1 MWARNLLFAVVC
13 LAGLGVLAS
22 NILLQDHIPTPRSF
36 NPTRFGPRTTNVSAT
51 AASAAASSASQPP
64 ATNDWQQTLARLN
77 AEFRTQWQQ
86 QNLEPTPPA
95 DSLTLARRLSLGLT
109 GTIPSLEEIRELER
123 IPEDQ
128 RLEWWTSRLLEDRRF
143 GDYVGERLARA
154 YVGTDDGAFILYRRR
169 RFVTWLSDELMAG
182 TPYDQLVR
190 EMIGGNGIWTSKPQ
204 INFITNT
211 CTENNQNQPD
221 EVRLAARTVRAFL
234 ALRIDCLQCHD
245 DNLGTNFLGDEGSP
259 RGSKQADFHQLAAF
273 FAPAKLGLSGVHDTG
288 DPYRFKYLKAEKEV
302 PVPTAVPYGASYL
315 PQEGSPRERLARWTT
330 HPDNKP
336 FARAAVNRIWA
347 IVFGRP
353 LVEPI
358 DEIPL
363 HGTYPPGLEILADD
377 FVAHGHDLQRLIRLI
392 AASEPFQRAS
402 QADFEITPEHE
413 EAWAAFP
420 LSRLQPQQMAGA
432 MIQSS
437 SLNTLDEQNAHIIWL
452 LAKNDQT
459 REFVRRYGDLG
470 EDEFTDR
477 GGTIPQRLL
486 LMNGELVAE
495 RTNQNLIANAATRI
509 VAVTP
514 RAESAIDAAYL
525 AVLTRRASPAEKEVF
540 VPRLEQARGEER
552 RRVLEDLYWVLVN
565 STEFSWNH

>member
-13 LAGLGVLAS
+13 LLGIGALAS
-22 NILLQDHIPTPRSF
+22 NILLQDRIATPRSF
-36 NPTRFGPRTTNVSAT
+36 QPGRFGTPATTNVST
-51 AASAAASSASQPP
+51 TVPTASAEP
-64 ATNDWQQTLARLN
+64 ANDWQRTLNQLN
-77 AEFRTQWQQ
+77 QDFHASWQEKK
-86 QNLEPTPPA
+86 LEVAPPA

-123 IPEDQ
+123 LPENQ

-143 GDYVGERLARA
+143 GDYVGERLARV
-154 YVGTDDGAFILYRRR
+154 YVGTDDGPVALYRRR
-169 RFVTWLSDELMAG
+169 RFVTWLSDQLMTSA
-182 TPYDQLVR
+182 PYNEIVQK
-190 EMIGGNGIWTSKPQ
+190 MIGSNGIWTSRPEL
-204 INFITNT
+204 NFITHT
-211 CTENNQNQPD
+211 CTENNQGQPD

-245 DNLGTNFLGDEGSP
+245 DNLGTNFLGDADSP
-259 RGSKQADFHQLAAF
+259 RGSKQSDFHQLAAF
-273 FAPAKLGLSGVHDTG
+273 FAPAKLSLSGVQDSE
-288 DPYRFKYLKAEKEV
+288 DIYRFKYLKGEKEETV
-302 PVPTAVPYGASYL
+302 PVAVPYRADL
-315 PQEGSPRERLARWTT
+315 LTGSGTRREQLAQWVT
-330 HPDNKP
+330 HAENKP
-336 FARAAVNRIWA
+336 FARATVNRMWA
-347 IVFGRP
+347 IVCGRP

-363 HGTYPPGLEILADD
+363 HGNYPPGMEILADD
-377 FVAHGHDLQRLIRLI
+377 FVQHGHDLQRLIRLI
-392 AASEPFQRAS
+392 AASDAFQRGSIANFDIT
-402 QADFEITPEHE
+402 ADHE
-413 EAWAAFP
+413 AAWAAFP

-486 LMNGELVAE
+486 LMNGQLVDE
-495 RTNQNLIANAATRI
+495 RTSENIIANAATRI

-525 AVLTRRASPAEKEVF
+525 AVLTRRATADEKAVF
-540 VPRLEQARGEER
+540 VPRLEAARGDAR